1 MKKIFSI
8 FALAALFLTSCSEV
22 EEPNLGLKNQW
33 LQFDKTDYAISEGAG
48 TTIKIPVMLAGSS
61 NPNGLDVKFNVT
73 STSPTAYTI
82 APSNGV
88 LRIEPGKFVAYIE
101 VTPINNDLIADD
113 VVLDFTFG
121 DNAVSIGLA
130 GENREN
136 KTTKL
141 TIIEDD
147 CPFDVNEFVGTYK
160 ALEAGYT
167 DANGNQIYYDVVATL
182 GTDPNTIV
190 LNNLWDVAGKSTA
203 TLDFSNPASPRITFK
218 SGEFLYKSS
227 SNGNAVIVDP
237 KDLTPPDLVTPS
249 TFKTCSKEMD
259 LYFYVYFQSNVL
271 SSKQNISL
279 TKK

>member
-8 FALAALFLTSCSEV
+8 FALAALFLTSCSDV

-33 LQFDKTDYAISEGAG
+33 LQFDKADYAISEAAG
-48 TTIKIPVMLAGSS
+48 TTVKIPVLLAGNS
-61 NPNGLDVKFNVT
+61 NANGLDVKFNVA
-73 STSPTAYTI
+73 SNSPTAYTI
-82 APSNGV
+82 SPSNGV

-101 VTPINNDLIADD
+101 VTPINNDLIESD
-113 VVLDFTFG
+113 VVLDFSFG

-147 CPFDVNEFVGTYK
+147 CPFDVNEFVGTYQ
-160 ALEAGYT
+160 ALEEGYLNTAGE
-167 DANGNQIYYDVVATL
+167 QVYYDVVATL
-182 GTDPNTIV
+182 GTNPNTLV
-190 LNNLWDVAGKSTA
+190 LKNLWDVGGSSTVN
-203 TLDFSNPASPRITFK
+203 LDFSNPASPRITFN
-218 SGEFLYKSS
+218 SGEFLYT
-227 SNGNAVIVDP
+227 NPTYGAAVIVDP
-237 KDLTPPDLVTPS
+237 KDLTPPDLSTPS

-259 LYFYVYFQSNVL
+259 LYFRVAVSAGLFP
-271 SSKQNISL
+271 KAHISL

>member
-33 LQFDKTDYAISEGAG
+33 LQFDKTDYSTSEGAG
-48 TTIKIPVMLAGSS
+48 VTVKIPVLLAGNS
-61 NPNGLDVKFNVT
+61 NANGLDVKFNVA
-73 STSPTAYTI
+73 SNSPTAYTI
-82 APSNGV
+82 SPSNGV

-101 VTPINNDLIADD
+101 VTPVNNDLIADD

-136 KTTKL
+136 KATKL

-147 CPFDVNEFVGTYK
+147 CPFDVNEFVGTYR
-160 ALEAGYT
+160 ALEEGYLNTAGE
-167 DANGNQIYYDVVATL
+167 QVYYDVVATL
-182 GTDPNTIV
+182 GTAPNSLV
-190 LNNLWDVAGKSTA
+190 LKNLWDVGGTSTA

-218 SGEFLYKSS
+218 TNEFLYT
-227 SNGNAVIVDP
+227 NPTYGAAVIVDP
-237 KDLTPPDLVTPS
+237 KDLTTPDLKNLS

-259 LYFYVYFQSNVL
+259 LYFYVAVSAGLFPKVH
-271 SSKQNISL
+271 ISL

>member
-33 LQFDKTDYAISEGAG
+33 LQFDKTDYTISEGAG

-101 VTPINNDLIADD
+101 VTPVNNDLIADD

-147 CPFDVNEFVGTYK
+147 CPFDVNEFVGTYR
-160 ALEAGYT
+160 ALEEGYLNTAGE
-167 DANGNQIYYDVVATL
+167 QVYYDVVATL
-182 GTDPNTIV
+182 GTGPDTIV
-190 LNNLWDVAGKSTA
+190 LKNLWDVGGSSTA

-218 SGEFLYKSS
+218 TAEFLYT
-227 SNGNAVIVDP
+227 NPTYGAAVIVDP
-237 KDLTPPDLVTPS
+237 KDLTPPDLTNLS

-259 LYFYVYFQSNVL
+259 LYFYVAVQAGLFPKVH
-271 SSKQNISL
+271 ISL

>member
-8 FALAALFLTSCSEV
+8 FALAALFITSCSDV

-33 LQFDKTDYAISEGAG
+33 LQFDKTDYTVSEGAG
-48 TTIKIPVMLAGSS
+48 TTVKIPVLLAGSS

-73 STSPTAYTI
+73 SNSPTAYTI
-82 APSNGV
+82 SPSNGV

-147 CPFDVNEFVGTYK
+147 CPFDVNEFVGTYE
-160 ALEAGYT
+160 ALEEGYVS
-167 DANGNQIYYDVVATL
+167 GGVQVYYDVVATL
-182 GTDPNTIV
+182 GTEPNTLV
-190 LNNLWDVAGKSTA
+190 LKNLWDVGGTSTA

-218 SGEFLYKSS
+218 SGEFLYT
-227 SNGNAVIVDP
+227 NPTYGAAVIVDP
-237 KDLTPPDLVTPS
+237 KDLNTPDLSTPS

-259 LYFYVYFQSNVL
+259 LYFYVAVSAGLFP
-271 SSKQNISL
+271 KAHITL